1 MESLLRY
8 FDMLCLIPKAPN
20 SISTPEILEKLQNMD
35 YAVDLRTVQRDLIK
49 LSASPLFPIAN
60 TENTKPL
67 RWFWIDNSSPMQLP
81 MMSTDE
87 ALTFKLAE
95 MFLEPLLPPSVRA
108 RLTGY
113 FDLADKRLKES
124 KFEHWIEKVGIV
136 PNNLPLLPA
145 EIEPSVLAVVYE
157 ALLKNL
163 RFKATYQ
170 AVNKSP
176 KTYEIN
182 PLGLVFRHNSIYLV
196 ATIFDYTDV
205 KQLALHRFKNAEL
218 SDRIVSVPANFVL
231 EDYIAQG
238 SFSYPVDN
246 HLEDITLKLKVNGFL
261 KQMLLET
268 PLCTKQKISEIDDDH
283 YLLEAIVTN
292 TEQLHWWLRS
302 FGTGIE
308 VLEPLAL
315 RAEFAAEVKALSELY
330 CYQYSKILC

>member
-20 SISTPEILEKLQNMD
+20 SISTPEILEKLQNID
-35 YAVDLRTVQRDLIK
+35 YVVDLRTVQRDLVK
-49 LSASPLFPIAN
+49 LSASPLFPIAS

-81 MMSTDE
+81 LMSTDE

-95 MFLEPLLPPSVRA
+95 MFLEPLLPPSVRS

-124 KFEHWIEKVGIV
+124 KFEHWVEKVGVV

-145 EIEPSVLAVVYE
+145 EIEPSVLTVVYE

-170 AVNKSP
+170 AIYKEL
-176 KTYEIN
+176 KIYEIN

-218 SDRIVSVPANFVL
+218 SDRIVFVPKNFVL
-231 EDYIAQG
+231 NDYIAQG
-238 SFSYPVDN
+238 NFDYPVDN
-246 HLEDITLKLKVNGFL
+246 NLQEITLKLKVANFL
-261 KQMLLET
+261 KQILLET
-268 PLCTKQKISEIDDDH
+268 PLCAQQRMSKIDDEH
-283 YLLEAIVTN
+283 CLIEADVIN
-292 TEQLHWWLRS
+292 TEQLHWWIRS

-308 VLEPLAL
+308 VLEPLELRELFAL
-315 RAEFAAEVKALSELY
+315 EAKALNKMY
-330 CYQYSKILC
+330 GKFR

>member
-1 MESLLRY
+1 MDSLLRY

-20 SISTPEILEKLQNMD
+20 SISTPEILKKLQNMC
-35 YAVDLRTVQRDLIK
+35 YAVDLRTVQRDLVK

-95 MFLEPLLPPSVRA
+95 MFLEPLLPPSVRS

-124 KFEHWIEKVGIV
+124 KFEHWVEKVGVV
-136 PNNLPLLPA
+136 PKNLPLLPA

-157 ALLKNL
+157 ALLKNR

-170 AVNKSP
+170 AIYKQP

-205 KQLALHRFKNAEL
+205 KQLALHRFKDAEL
-218 SDRIVSVPANFVL
+218 SDRIVSVPKNFVL
-231 EDYIAQG
+231 NDYIAQG
-238 SFSYPVDN
+238 NFDYPVDN
-246 HLEDITLKLKVNGFL
+246 HLQEITLKLKVADFL
-261 KQMLLET
+261 KQILLET
-268 PLCTKQKISEIDDDH
+268 PLCTNQRISQIDDEH
-283 YLLEAIVTN
+283 YLLEACVIN
-292 TEQLHWWLRS
+292 TEQLHWWIRS

-308 VLEPLAL
+308 VLEPLEL
-315 RAEFAAEVKALSELY
+315 REFFAFEAKALNEM
-330 CYQYSKILC
+330 YQ